1 MEQLLALERFQP
13 VEFKIMAQS
22 KEARQLKDY
31 EILGVGASCREH
43 ILKDP
48 GPFVLQL
55 HPDLVPEAQKQTYD
69 LILAETLRWLKPQSV
84 QEVHLD
90 TSSDEIIFSLMAE
103 TLKKEF
109 PQTVQY
115 LKSSY
120 LGALR
125 NYLQEFP
132 WQGPLLAA
140 HFRYFPVFLK
150 RQFQDSRL
158 YLIAQQEWLWSYL
171 SFADFGFPV
180 QEQGRVFSNPSLQ
193 SLYINSEI
201 SEIQKTQGL
210 YILYYDYSEN
220 KVREHKL
227 DVYEAAVVD
236 MLQEDRKFTL
246 DQLLDQVQLM
256 ELGGPLSKEQWLKKF
271 SSLVREGIILESGL
285 QRIANPKN

>member
-13 VEFKIMAQS
+13 VEFKIMAHSQ
-22 KEARQLKDY
+22 EARQLKDY
-31 EILGVGASCREH
+31 EILGIGASCREQ
-43 ILKDP
+43 ILKAP

-55 HPDLVPEAQKQTYD
+55 HPDLVPEDQKETYD
-69 LILAETLRWLKPQSV
+69 LILAETLQWLKPASV
-84 QEVHLD
+84 QEVRLEK
-90 TSSDEIIFSLMAE
+90 SSDEVIFKLMTEA
-103 TLKKEF
+103 LKKEF
-109 PQTVQY
+109 PQTVQF
-115 LKSSY
+115 LKS
-120 LGALR
+120 GAQEALQ

-150 RQFQDSRL
+150 RRFQDSRL

-180 QEQGRVFSNPSLQ
+180 QEQGRIICNPSLQ
-193 SLYINSEI
+193 SLYMSSEI
-201 SEIQKTQGL
+201 AELKKTQGL
-210 YILYYDYSEN
+210 YILYYDYREN

-246 DQLLDQVQLM
+246 DQLLDQLQMMDL
-256 ELGGPLSKEQWLKKF
+256 EGSLTKEQWLKKF
-271 SSLVREGIILESGL
+271 SSLVGEGIILESGL